1 MNHVQIGPSALA
13 HGLLIPCTLALGFK
27 VAIIGRVGDDG
38 PAEYVQENSRT
49 GEKETR
55 PVDLVEG
62 PDRLADASPAFR
74 AMVEEDEPLLVTC
87 TLRDAIVDRRDLVV
101 ELLEARP
108 AGAETVF
115 AACEN
120 SPHEVYEEIEK
131 ICKANGIVSLK
142 TVVNRMCREEEK
154 RDDTNRRV
162 ILAHPL
168 GELVFEQPPRS
179 LALLEALGRLEEVEV
194 VEEFDA
200 RKDRKIWMV
209 NGVHLALALMARAA
223 PQGEPA
229 GFDLAR
235 AAMRPEVLVQLAQ
248 LHGPMDEALRR
259 KHPGLTEN
267 LKYGRDHV
275 LAYMEHPDY
284 VARVLS
290 GFKRQD
296 LAPFIGT
303 MEERIGAPARVCFQ
317 ANCSREAFEPV
328 LDVFEDLVKDPDA
341 FVDAADIRA
350 DPSLVDEGADRRA
363 LEAYERF
370 LTGWMPVAI
379 VEARV
384 ARLALAL
391 EASSP
396 L

>member
-27 VAIIGRVGDDG
+27 VAIVGRVGEDG
-38 PAEYVQENSRT
+38 PSEYVHVNTHT
-49 GEKETR
+49 GKKRTR

-62 PDRLADASPAFR
+62 PERLSDASVAFR
-74 AMVEEDEPLLVTC
+74 SMVGENEPLLVTC
-87 TLRDAIVDRRDLVV
+87 SLRDAIVDRRDLVI

-108 AGAETVF
+108 EGAETVF

-120 SPHEVYEEIEK
+120 SPHEIYAEIEEV
-131 ICKANGIVSLK
+131 CEANGIVSLK
-142 TVVNRMCREEEK
+142 TVVNRMCREEEE
-154 RDDTNRRV
+154 RDEDDRRV

-168 GELVFEQPPRS
+168 GEWVFEQPARS
-179 LALLEALGRLEEVEV
+179 LGLLEALSRLEEVEI
-194 VEEFDA
+194 VEEYAA

-229 GFDLAR
+229 DFDLTR

-259 KHPGLTEN
+259 RHPGLTGN
-267 LKYGRDHV
+267 LAYGRDHV

-284 VARVLS
+284 VSRVLS

-303 MEERIGAPARVCFQ
+303 MEERIGTPARVCFE

-328 LDVFEDLVKDPDA
+328 LDVFEDLAKDPDV
-341 FVDAADIRA
+341 FVDAAEIR
-350 DPSLVDEGADRRA
+350 DNPLLVTEAADRRA
-363 LEAYERF
+363 IEAYERF
-370 LTGWMPVAI
+370 LTGWMPVAA
-379 VEARV
+379 VEVRV
-384 ARLALAL
+384 ARFAAGL

>member
-27 VAIIGRVGDDG
+27 VAIVGRVGEDG
-38 PAEYVQENSRT
+38 PAEYVHGNTRT
-49 GEKETR
+49 GAREAR
-55 PVDLVEG
+55 PVDLIEG
-62 PDRLADASPAFR
+62 PERLSDASAAFKS
-74 AMVEEDEPLLVTC
+74 MVEASEPLLVTC
-87 TLRDAIVDRRDLVV
+87 SLRDAIVDRRDLVI

-108 AGAETVF
+108 EGAETVF

-120 SPHEVYEEIEK
+120 SPHEVYKEIEEV
-131 ICKANGIVSLK
+131 CEARGIVSLR
-142 TVVNRMCREEEK
+142 TVVNRMCREEEE
-154 RDDTNRRV
+154 RDEANRRV
-162 ILAHPL
+162 VLAHPL

-179 LALLEALGRLEEVEV
+179 LALLEALSQLEEVEV
-194 VEEFDA
+194 VQEFDA

-229 GFDLAR
+229 GFDLTQ

-259 KHPGLTEN
+259 RHPTLVGN
-267 LKYGRDHV
+267 LDYGRDHV

-328 LDVFEDLVKDPDA
+328 LDIFEDLVKDPDV
-341 FVDAADIRA
+341 FVDAAEIREDPTLVSGAA
-350 DPSLVDEGADRRA
+350 DQRA
-363 LEAYERF
+363 IEAYERF
-370 LTGWMPVAI
+370 LTGWMSVAA
-379 VEARV
+379 VEERV
-384 ARLALAL
+384 ARLASAL
-391 EASSP
+391 DASSP

>member
-1 MNHVQIGPSALA
+1 
-13 HGLLIPCTLALGFK
+13 
-27 VAIIGRVGDDG
+27 
-38 PAEYVQENSRT
+38 
-49 GEKETR
+49 
-55 PVDLVEG
+55 
-62 PDRLADASPAFR
+62 
-74 AMVEEDEPLLVTC
+74 MVEEDEPLLVTC